1 MVASSKRV
9 ECFAD
14 DTDLEASPRM
24 PTPDMMDMEVHKV
37 AVLQDRTGLRSFRH
51 SLSEVFFPDD
61 PLHRFKNKPFFKKVV
76 LALQYF
82 FPIFDWGAHYNLK
95 LLKSDA
101 VAGIT
106 IASLA
111 IPQGISYA
119 KLAGLPPIIGLYSS
133 FVPPLIYSVLG
144 SSRDLA
150 CGPLSIA
157 SLVMGSMLRDVVSP
171 EDTKEY
177 LEVAFTATFFAGV
190 FQAGLGLLRLGFI
203 IDFLSKPTLTG
214 FMGGAAVLVSL
225 QQLKGLLGIVHFT
238 TKMAIIPVLKSVF
251 DNRKEWSWQAVV
263 MGLSFLV
270 LLLTARHIST
280 VRPKLFW
287 VSAAA
292 PLTSVIISTII
303 SYVFRSHEK
312 GISTIGY
319 LPEGVNPSSVSMLHF
334 KGPHSSLAL
343 KTGIV
348 SGLLALTEGIAVGR
362 TFASMKN
369 YQIDGNK
376 EMVAVGSMNLAG
388 SCVSCYVTSG
398 GFARSAVNFNAGCK
412 TAATNIIMASVV
424 LFTMLLLMP
433 LFHYTPNVILS
444 AIIISA
450 VIGLIDVR
458 GAILLWK
465 VDKFDFLACMT
476 AFLGVLLLSVPIGL
490 GISVGISVLKILF
503 HATRPNIAVM
513 GNIPGTNSYRD
524 LAQYKDAKRMPSF
537 LILGIES
544 PVYFTNSVYLQE
556 RILRWIREEEER
568 ITNSNESPLKCII
581 LDMAVASLGEQHLK
595 ISVMGKSP
603 AKWIKAVIFGKR
615 SSRSHTSKGKDG
627 LKPGVDKEHFS
638 GGEPSHVTMKSL
650 VITQPV
656 LVSNNSSGPSS
667 ENRTDSTL
675 VTGAVRVESQEIVVH
690 QASSNRAKALEERAA
705 TKVQAAF
712 RGYQSRRVFCALKGI
727 IRLQALIRGH
737 LVRRQA
743 VTTLHCMWGIVRFQA
758 LVRGQRV
765 RLSGIGLEVRTKY
778 PQMKSVDDKKLDFS
792 KMQLSANQF
801 VCKLLSAL
809 PVTKPVQIHYD
820 PVEPNS
826 VFSWLERWTSS
837 QFWYPLP
844 QSKKSVNVKSW
855 VRCSSAVESES
866 VRLKSNVHK
875 NVAAKVDVMTESERH
890 KRVTRKM
897 LSPPADSVV
906 ENPQSEI
913 EKVKRS
919 LRKVSNSKKEPA
931 EKPESENQKPTCTP
945 RKVTNSLSD
954 APQVSNEHSS
964 MKIKKDSVVS
974 IDSKLEIVAAVK
986 SVASGGPKNAVI
998 DDSTA
1003 IKPHSPE
1010 EICKEE
1016 SISNCD
1022 GELSLKDEPT
1032 SNEIQK
1038 SSKRRASFPPKPEP
1052 FAENASQN
1060 APRLP
1065 SYMATTESAKAKLRG
1080 QVSPR
1085 VGSDSAERYNMP
1097 RRHSLPTS
1105 TNGKL
1110 NLQSSRAHKLIQASC
1125 KDGIRNDRSF
1135 TSSRDGSEKSIQ
1147 VGWRR

>member
-1 MVASSKRV
+1 MVANSERV
-9 ECFAD
+9 ECFAV

-24 PTPDMMDMEVHKV
+24 PTPDMMATEVHKV
-37 AVLQDRTGLRSFRH
+37 AVLQDKTGLRSFRH
-51 SLSEVFFPDD
+51 SLGEVFFPDD

-101 VAGIT
+101 ISGIT

-111 IPQGISYA
+111 IPQ
-119 KLAGLPPIIGLYSS
+119 IG
-133 FVPPLIYSVLG
+133 F
-144 SSRDLA
+144 
-150 CGPLSIA
+150 
-157 SLVMGSMLRDVVSP
+157 
-171 EDTKEY
+171 
-177 LEVAFTATFFAGV
+177 
-190 FQAGLGLLRLGFI
+190 
-203 IDFLSKPTLTG
+203 
-214 FMGGAAVLVSL
+214 
-225 QQLKGLLGIVHFT
+225 
-238 TKMAIIPVLKSVF
+238 
-251 DNRKEWSWQAVV
+251 
-263 MGLSFLV
+263 
-270 LLLTARHIST
+270 
-280 VRPKLFW
+280 
-287 VSAAA
+287 
-292 PLTSVIISTII
+292 
-303 SYVFRSHEK
+303 
-312 GISTIGY
+312 

-334 KGPHSSLAL
+334 KGPHSNLAL
-343 KTGIV
+343 KTGMLRFITMD
-348 SGLLALTEGIAVGR
+348 SQEAIAVGR

-376 EMVAVGSMNLAG
+376 EMVAVGAMNMAG
-388 SCVSCYVTSG
+388 SC
-398 GFARSAVNFNAGCK
+398 GFARSAINFNAGCK
-412 TAATNIIMASVV
+412 TAASNIIMASVV

-465 VDKFDFLACMT
+465 VDKFDFVACMS
-476 AFLGVLLLSVPIGL
+476 AFLGVLLISVPIGL
-490 GISVGISVLKILF
+490 IISVSALHSTAISASGNPKEAFPFVLQVGISVLKILF
-503 HATRPNIAVM
+503 HVTRPNITVM
-513 GNIPGTNSYRD
+513 GNIPGTNSYRN
-524 LAQYKDAKRMPSF
+524 LAQYKEATRMPSF

-556 RILRWIREEEER
+556 RLVYALVQRVATVCNSTCSLMQQSACRILRWIREEEER
-568 ITNSNESPLKCII
+568 ITNSKESPLKCII
-581 LDMAVASLGEQHLK
+581 LDMA
-595 ISVMGKSP
+595 
-603 AKWIKAVIFGKR
+603 
-615 SSRSHTSKGKDG
+615 
-627 LKPGVDKEHFS
+627 
-638 GGEPSHVTMKSL
+638 
-650 VITQPV
+650 
-656 LVSNNSSGPSS
+656 

-675 VTGAVRVESQEIVVH
+675 VTGAVRVENQEIVGH
-690 QASSNRAKALEERAA
+690 QASSDPAKTLEERAA

-712 RGYQSRRVFCALKGI
+712 RGYQ
-727 IRLQALIRGH
+727 
-737 LVRRQA
+737 
-743 VTTLHCMWGIVRFQA
+743 
-758 LVRGQRV
+758 
-765 RLSGIGLEVRTKY
+765 
-778 PQMKSVDDKKLDFS
+778 DDKKLDFS
-792 KMQLSANQF
+792 KMQLSANRF
-801 VCKLLSAL
+801 VCK
-809 PVTKPVQIHYD
+809 V
-820 PVEPNS
+820 
-826 VFSWLERWTSS
+826 VFSWLDRWTSS
-837 QFWYPLP
+837 HFWSPLP
-844 QSKKSVNVKSW
+844 RSKKSVNVKSR

-890 KRVTRKM
+890 KRITRKM
-897 LSPPADSVV
+897 PSPPADFVV

-919 LRKVSNSKKEPA
+919 LRKVPNSTKEP
-931 EKPESENQKPTCTP
+931 SENQKPTCTP

-954 APQVSNEHSS
+954 SPQVVNEHSS
-964 MKIKKDSVVS
+964 MKIRKDSVVS

-986 SVASGGPKNAVI
+986 SVASGGPENAVI

-1003 IKPHSPE
+1003 IKPHRPE

-1022 GELSLKDEPT
+1022 GELSLKDEPI

-1052 FAENASQN
+1052 FADNASQN

-1085 VGSDSAERYNMP
+1085 VGSDSAERYNMT

-1110 NLQSSRAHKLIQASC
+1110 NSQSSRAHKLIQASY

-1135 TSSRDGSEKSIQ
+1135 TSSRDGSGMTCLSFCSYIFWCGSSCLGTKFL
-1147 VGWRR
+1147 

>member
-24 PTPDMMDMEVHKV
+24 PTPDMMAMEVHKV
-37 AVLQDRTGLRSFRH
+37 AVLRDRTGLRSFRH

-133 FVPPLIYSVLG
+133 FVPPLVYSVLG

-171 EDTKEY
+171 EDTKAY

-238 TKMAIIPVLKSVF
+238 TKMAIIPVLKSVL
-251 DNRKEWSWQAVV
+251 DNRKEWSWQALV

-270 LLLTARHIST
+270 LLLTARHI
-280 VRPKLFW
+280 
-287 VSAAA
+287 
-292 PLTSVIISTII
+292 
-303 SYVFRSHEK
+303 
-312 GISTIGY
+312 IGF

-343 KTGIV
+343 KTGMV

-388 SCVSCYVTSG
+388 SCASCYVTSG

-465 VDKFDFLACMT
+465 VDKFDFLACMS

-490 GISVGISVLKILF
+490 SISVGISVLKILF

-513 GNIPGTNSYRD
+513 GNIPGTNSYRN
-524 LAQYKDAKRMPSF
+524 LAQYKEATRMPSF

-568 ITNSNESPLKCII
+568 ITNSNERPLKCII
-581 LDMAVASLGEQHLK
+581 LDMAVASLGGQHLK

-603 AKWIKAVIFGKR
+603 AKWIKAVIFGKK

-638 GGEPSHVTMKSL
+638 GGEPSHVTVKSL
-650 VITQPV
+650 AITQPV
-656 LVSNNSSGPSS
+656 LVTNNSSGPSS

-675 VTGAVRVESQEIVVH
+675 VTGAVRVESQEIVGH
-690 QASSNRAKALEERAA
+690 QASSNPAKALEERAA

-801 VCKLLSAL
+801 VCKVDQYSGNGKHSFQDIHALYVHLLSAL

-820 PVEPNS
+820 PAEPNS

-837 QFWYPLP
+837 QFWNPLP
-844 QSKKSVNVKSW
+844 QSKKSVNVKSR

-919 LRKVSNSKKEPA
+919 LRKVSNSKKEPS

-964 MKIKKDSVVS
+964 LKIKKDSVVS

-986 SVASGGPKNAVI
+986 SVPSGGPKNAVI

-1032 SNEIQK
+1032 SNEIRK